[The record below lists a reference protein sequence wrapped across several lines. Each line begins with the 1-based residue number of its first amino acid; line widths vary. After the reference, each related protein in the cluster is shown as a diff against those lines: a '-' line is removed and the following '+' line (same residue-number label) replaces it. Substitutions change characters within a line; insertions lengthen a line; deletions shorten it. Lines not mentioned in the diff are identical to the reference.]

1 MATQPIND
9 LLFVAE
15 EDIILEST
23 GYLNKLIPN
32 SAIRTNGWDKNEQVA
47 AEHLNYWGNN
57 HAQYLQYLID
67 RLDEVDNT
75 ITALTDQIEKERVS
89 IGEIIEITGVSTN
102 PNILKGYGT
111 WESFGAG
118 QVLVGVGSFTDTN
131 SETLVWSDGE
141 TGGEYSHTMTQAELV
156 DHTHTYSGTTT
167 TNGAH
172 THPIHIS
179 AASPNNDATEA
190 NLPPMFSNGNA
201 ISFDSS
207 YMIASSAGSHA
218 HTYSGTTTS
227 TGTTTAFNVM
237 QPTLAVYRWKRT
249 A

>member
-172 THPIHIS
+172 THPVQITSSANGDPDGGNNPIS
-179 AASPNNDATEA
+179 TDPLETTGPF
-190 NLPPMFSNGNA
+190 L
-201 ISFDSS
+201 SS
-207 YMIASSAGSHA
+207 YISTQTAGDHT